1 MFLVLNIKKR
11 GSVCEAVVALSIIR
25 TDSSSKLIFFIS
37 GLLFFPQAAILY
49 STKERNIEL

>member
-25 TDSSSKLIFFIS
+25 TASSSQLIFFIS